1 MSRHIIAL
9 ADDHELFARGTASL
23 LAPHHEVAGV
33 THSGRE
39 LQALLRRT
47 AVECVLLDLSMP
59 GQSGLQ
65 VIPELRQEWPEL
77 LIIVLTMHI
86 DRKLANATLGLG
98 AHGYVPKDADLDEL
112 LLAIDEVFARR
123 RYISPRIPKHTECI
137 GLNAKHPTLASL
149 TPRQQRILFLL
160 GEGMTSA
167 AIAERVGL
175 TLSTITFHR
184 ANLRRKLGIDTELGL
199 HQLAVLVRSGLP
211 EDEATGN

>member
-1 MSRHIIAL
+1 MSRHILAI
-9 ADDHELFARGTASL
+9 ADDHVLFARGTASL
-23 LAPHHEVAGV
+23 LAPYHEIAGV

-39 LQALLRRT
+39 LQESLRRT

-65 VIPELRQEWPEL
+65 VLPELRQEWPEL

-86 DRKLANATLGLG
+86 DRNLANAALGLG
-98 AHGYVPKDADLDEL
+98 ADGYVPKDVDLREL
-112 LLAIDEVFARR
+112 LLAIDEVFAGRH
-123 RYISPRIPKHTECI
+123 YVSPRIPKHTECT
-137 GLNAKHPTLASL
+137 GLNARHPLLASL
-149 TPRQQRILFLL
+149 TSRQQRILFLL

-167 AIAERVGL
+167 AIAEKIGL
-175 TLSTITFHR
+175 SLSTITFHR

-211 EDEATGN
+211 EGEGAAD